1 MKRIPLK
8 KGENVKSKYNYIID
22 GVLGSGATCI
32 VYDAHF
38 EDSHGHKKAVKLK
51 ECYPYGFAIERTSND
66 LVWQKEDEKAS
77 AMAKFKLSYDILS
90 KMQNEE
96 TVKDVSVYT
105 LDMFE
110 ANNTQY
116 IATIPTV
123 GESYDKCSNDD
134 IVDIVTTCLALT
146 NAVEKLHKQGHLH
159 MDIKP
164 ENFIAYDD
172 QTKKGKNV
180 ALFDMD
186 TFLSFDEIK
195 NGTVRCVSYSEEWA
209 APEVKSRRF
218 KSLCPATDIFSIG
231 VVLFKGI
238 MKRMPNCLDS
248 ISYATWDF
256 DERFAP
262 DKVNPKVKRLIS
274 EIFHKTISAS
284 VKKRYQTA
292 EELSK
297 ALSKLLD
304 AINEEIYIVSSFPVS
319 TCKFVGRAKELTE
332 LHEGIKEKGKVFVSG
347 FGGIGKSELV
357 KKYINQYG
365 KDYDSISFIRYTGSV
380 LNDLKML
387 RIKGDIDSQDRMDVL
402 AGHCDERNLII
413 LDNFDVPTDED
424 SGLETLLKLN
434 CSLIVTTRTD
444 FSKIFPNLF
453 FIKIGGLSDNA
464 LFSIYE
470 NETSESLSEEDKS
483 ELAPLLELG
492 KECTFF
498 FSFLSRLVKSGGYA
512 IKDIAKTVLGGLKKL
527 GKSVKVL
534 VPKDNIRV
542 NMNITVAMRALFK
555 FTNLTPFQIEMLYFV
570 RTFSVLVLERKALR
584 ESFEQIDEE
593 KLEERMEA
601 LNELIELGLINEDDS
616 IYMNDVL
623 KDVIDAELGLF
634 NTKPDDNKP
643 VFIISCFKIELI
655 DKFMELEFKNKFEK
669 VVKSFSRNSQ
679 KRSIGSYLCE
689 RIIIVFEN
697 CNFNDNYSCEYM
709 ITLIFDMVKTNETAV
724 RVLQK
729 EKSRRVIEILNKA
742 VEKSETDEIV
752 KIKALMIL
760 SIVYS
765 NLSRVSLLER
775 VKQEHHDAMK
785 LCEKTLNHL
794 ISLISNH
801 SANTEMMEW
810 FRSIEIN
817 NFGTV
822 SEIIGQNPIEDYTFD
837 FSSFYNEEIDEPII
851 FDFNDEI
858 EYEQAISFEKEI
870 IDTLSSDI
878 ETDSYEEFDLISN
891 FYSYAFVSKDST
903 KVKELADKIYEKIFK
918 NVEITYDNRRLYS
931 KFLSALVVSNL
942 KNDGDFEKALE
953 DLFKVSVDY
962 IADALIPEELSCNT
976 FEMFTDADFWLAIER
991 LQLNLKEELAFKY
1004 EVLYTEKVE
1013 EKFFQ
1018 EGWDTE
1024 KLYDFYQKLS
1034 DDSKVISE
1042 KEDLTSEE
1050 KEKYKKLSLEYHK
1063 KADVALGKKY

>member
-38 EDSHGHKKAVKLK
+38 EDSQGHKKAVKLK

-66 LVWQKEDEKAS
+66 LVWQKEYEKAS
-77 AMAKFKLSYDILS
+77 AMAKFKSSYDILS

-146 NAVEKLHKQGHLH
+146 NAVSKLHNQCHLH

-248 ISYATWDF
+248 VSYATWDF

-274 EIFHKTISAS
+274 DIFHKSISAS
-284 VKKRYQTA
+284 IKNRYQSA
-292 EELSK
+292 EELSV
-297 ALSKLLD
+297 ALNELLKV
-304 AINEEIYIVSSFPVS
+304 INEEIYIISSFPVS
-319 TCKFVGRAKELTE
+319 TCNFVGRAKELTE

-380 LNDLKML
+380 LNDLKMI
-387 RIKGDIDSQDRMDVL
+387 RIKGDIESQDRMDVL
-402 AGHCDERNLII
+402 TGHCDERNLII
-413 LDNFDVPTDED
+413 LDNFDVPTNKD

-444 FSKIFPNLF
+444 FSKIFPKF
-453 FIKIGGLSDNA
+453 CFIKIGGLSDDA
-464 LFSIYE
+464 LLSIYE
-470 NETSESLSEEDKS
+470 YETSERLSEEDKS

-498 FSFLSRLVKSGGYA
+498 FAFISKLIKVGGYT
-512 IKDIAKTVLGGLKKL
+512 IKDMVQTVIDGLKNL
-527 GKSVKVL
+527 DDSEEVL

-542 NMNITVAMRALFK
+542 DKNIVVAMRSLFK
-555 FTNLTPFQIEMLYFV
+555 FHKLSKNQIEMLYFV
-570 RTFSVLVLERKALR
+570 RIFSVLVLKRTSLAK
-584 ESFEQIDEE
+584 SFNQID
-593 KLEERMEA
+593 KSKKAKRMVA
-601 LNELIELGLINEDDS
+601 LNKLIELGLINEDDS

-623 KDVIDAELGLF
+623 KDVIDAQLGDIKAKF
-634 NTKPDDNKP
+634 N
-643 VFIISCFKIELI
+643 VSCFEIELI
-655 DKFMELEFKNKFEK
+655 DKFMEIEFKNEFKSKFDK
-669 VVKSFSRNSQ
+669 WVKYRSLNNQ
-679 KRSIGSYLCE
+679 MRSICSYLCE
-689 RIIIVFEN
+689 RIITIFEN
-697 CNFNDNYSCEYM
+697 CNFNDNYSIEYL
-709 ITLIFDMVKTNETAV
+709 ISLIFDMVKTNGSAV
-724 RVLQK
+724 SVLQK
-729 EKSRRVIEILNKA
+729 EKSSRVIDILNKA
-742 VEKSETDEIV
+742 IEKSETNEIV

-765 NLSRVSLLER
+765 NLSKVSLFER

-785 LCEKTLNHL
+785 LCEETLNHL
-794 ISLISNH
+794 ISLICNH
-801 SANTEMMEW
+801 SANSEMKEW
-810 FRSIEIN
+810 FYSIEIN
-817 NFGTV
+817 EFGTV

-837 FSSFYNEEIDEPII
+837 FSSFYNEEIYEPIRL
-851 FDFNDEI
+851 DLDDELD
-858 EYEQAISFEKEI
+858 YERAISYEKEI
-870 IDTLSSDI
+870 INALSSDI
-878 ETDSYEEFDLISN
+878 EIDSSEEYNLIRYFS
-891 FYSYAFVSKDST
+891 SYVDISKDFT
-903 KVKELADKIYEKIFK
+903 KVKELADEIYGKIFK
-918 NVEITYDNRRLYS
+918 NVEITYNNRNLYS
-931 KFLSALVVSNL
+931 DFLSALIWSNL
-942 KNDGDFEKALE
+942 KNEEDFEKPMDE
-953 DLFKVSVDY
+953 LFRISVDS
-962 IADALIPEELSCNT
+962 IADAFPFDLIANPLVIFSDVAFGMT
-976 FEMFTDADFWLAIER
+976 IKR
-991 LQLNLKEELAFKY
+991 LQHYLKEEFALKY

-1013 EKFFQ
+1013 EKISQ
-1018 EGWDTE
+1018 DGWD
-1024 KLYDFYQKLS
+1024 KIMLYDYYKKIS
-1034 DDSKVISE
+1034 DDSKVILK
-1042 KEDLTSEE
+1042 KEDLTPEE
-1050 KEKYKKLSLEYHK
+1050 KEKYKKISLEYQK

>member
-38 EDSHGHKKAVKLK
+38 EDSQGHKKAVKLK
-51 ECYPYGFAIERTSND
+51 ECYPYGLAIERISNN
-66 LVWQKEDEKAS
+66 LVWSNKDEQAS
-77 AMAKFKLSYDILS
+77 AIAKFKSSYDILS

-96 TVKDVSVYT
+96 TVKDVAVYT

-110 ANNTQY
+110 ANETQY

-146 NAVEKLHKQGHLH
+146 NAVEKLHKDGRLH

-238 MKRMPNCLDS
+238 MKRMPDCLDS
-248 ISYATWDF
+248 VSYATWDF

-274 EIFHKTISAS
+274 DIFHKTISAS

-292 EELSK
+292 GELSK

-304 AINEEIYIVSSFPVS
+304 AINEEIYIISSFPVS

-332 LHEGIKEKGKVFVSG
+332 LHEGIKKKGKVFVSG

-365 KDYDSISFIRYTGSV
+365 KDYDSISFIRYTGS
-380 LNDLKML
+380 LLDDLKAV
-387 RIKGDIDSQDRMDVL
+387 RIKGDIESQDRMDVL

-424 SGLETLLKLN
+424 SGLETLLDLK

-444 FSKIFPNLF
+444 FSDFYPDF
-453 FIKIGGLSDNA
+453 SFIKIGGLSDDA

-470 NETSESLSEEDKS
+470 NETSESLSEEDKN

-498 FSFLSRLVKSGGYA
+498 FAFLSRLVKVGGYV
-512 IKDIAKTVLGGLKKL
+512 IKDIAQTVLGGIKNLDN
-527 GKSVKVL
+527 SEKVL
-534 VPKDNIRV
+534 VAKDDIRV
-542 NMNITVAMRALFK
+542 KKNIVVAMKELFK
-555 FTNLTPFQIEMLYFV
+555 FHNLSESQIEMLYFV
-570 RTFSVLVLERKALR
+570 RTFSVLVLKRKNLA
-584 ESFEQIDEE
+584 ESFVQID
-593 KLEERMEA
+593 KIKKPGRMEA

-623 KDVIDAELGLF
+623 KDVIDAEF
-634 NTKPDDNKP
+634 N
-643 VFIISCFKIELI
+643 ISCFKIELI
-655 DKFMELEFKNKFEK
+655 DKFMELEFINKYKDKAEHCFT
-669 VVKSFSRNSQ
+669 SSQ
-679 KRSIGSYLCE
+679 VCSIRSYLCE
-689 RIIIVFEN
+689 RIITVFEN
-697 CNFNDNYSCEYM
+697 CNFNDNYSWEYM
-709 ITLIFDMVKTNETAV
+709 VTLIFDMVKTKETAV
-724 RVLQK
+724 SVLQM

-742 VEKSETDEIV
+742 VEKSEIDETV

-760 SIVYS
+760 SVVYS
-765 NLSRVSLLER
+765 NLSKVSFLEQ
-775 VKQEHHDAMK
+775 VKQEHCDAMK
-785 LCEKTLNHL
+785 LCEETLNQL
-794 ISLISNH
+794 ISLINNH
-801 SANTEMMEW
+801 STNGEMMKW
-810 FRSIEIN
+810 FNLIKIN
-817 NFGTV
+817 KFGRV
-822 SEIIGQNPIEDYTFD
+822 SEIIGQNPIADYTFD
-837 FSSFYNEEIDEPII
+837 FSSFYNEEIYEPIR
-851 FDFNDEI
+851 FDFDDEI
-858 EYEQAISFEKEI
+858 ECRRAISYEKEI
-870 IDTLSSDI
+870 IDALSPDI
-878 ETDSYEEFDLISN
+878 EPYSSEEGELIEKFSLYVK
-891 FYSYAFVSKDST
+891 FSKDLT
-903 KVKELADKIYEKIFK
+903 KIKELANKIYEKIFK
-918 NVEITYDNRRLYS
+918 NVEITNINRSRYS
-931 KFLSALVVSNL
+931 SFLADIVYANL
-942 KNDGDFEKALE
+942 KNDGDFEKPMEA
-953 DLFKVSVDY
+953 LFKASIDY
-962 IADALIPEELSCNT
+962 IADSCPSNLT
-976 FEMFTDADFWLAIER
+976 FNKLVIFSDLAFGQTIKR
-991 LQLNLKEELAFKY
+991 LQFYFKEELAFKY
-1004 EVLYTEKVE
+1004 EVLYTDKLE
-1013 EKFFQ
+1013 EKIFQ
-1018 EGWDTE
+1018 EGCN
-1024 KLYDFYQKLS
+1024 KIILYEYYQKLS

-1042 KEDLTSEE
+1042 KEDLMPEE
-1050 KEKYKKLSLEYHK
+1050 KEKYKQISLEYQK